1 MYIDLF
7 FLQNVQS
14 TKFVVVIVLSEGC
27 YTKRVRMLSSKDVN
41 GWLYVLIVGSVMVT
55 FLLTSRVLDKIALPV
70 G

>member
-27 YTKRVRMLSSKDVN
+27 YTKIVRMLSSKDVN